1 MSFYFF
7 SYVCKE
13 HDDMSYTISSASVAR
28 KNKPRPSGSTIHK
41 ETRVEGWFTWWGA
54 WGSDSEG
61 AKEANASPDNSGD
74 QNFAYNIKKFNL
86 KSQTL
91 I

>member
-13 HDDMSYTISSASVAR
+13 HDDMSYTISSASWLVKISRDHPGAPYTKR
-28 KNKPRPSGSTIHK
+28 QEWKVDSR
-41 ETRVEGWFTWWGA
+41 WGA

-74 QNFAYNIKKFNL
+74 HNFAYNIKKFNL

>member
-28 KNKPRPSGSTIHK
+28 KKNKPRPSGSHHTQRDEWK
-41 ETRVEGWFTWWGA
+41 VDSRWGA
-54 WGSDSEG
+54 WASDSQG
-61 AKEANASPDNSGD
+61 AKEANASPDNSG
-74 QNFAYNIKKFNL
+74 ITIL
-86 KSQTL
+86 HIT
-91 I
+91 